1 MSVTSSSPA
10 GHSPSEHSSPREHSS
25 LSDAE
30 LSELHGAT
38 CGGCD
43 DAPSGPGSGVEQMIA
58 GLRSGHGA
66 RIVTMA
72 WVSIAAAALCGSA
85 VVAGVL
91 LTGLPGRVS
100 EQRALLA
107 GACCTAL
114 VGGVSA
120 VVVSS
125 ASRTAEELHRRALR
139 LMAFGLACWSAG
151 SAVWLLILSDLL
163 PFRLGRLGEL
173 GYLCSVVAIAAA
185 VLQHPLLGPPAA
197 RLRTIMDSTIVGA
210 TGALM
215 VWFVGA
221 RQLYAVTGDVE
232 VTVFSMVY
240 PTIEIGIVLTCLWMV
255 SRTRRGSTDQAF
267 ALLLVIAYCA
277 WALGDTLHLGLR
289 TVRGE
294 RLPIVPDLPFVIGI
308 GALAVAGWIAGGRAR
323 ISIRPVDD
331 RHLAERL
338 GVAPAMAAVV
348 AGIAVVTDGV
358 ARGRLD
364 SAAVL
369 LLTIVVGMV
378 LARQSLTLRDN
389 RDLAESLRTTVAR
402 LERQAT
408 HDGLTG
414 LPNRSGL
421 IARVD
426 EGLRAARRRGRRAA
440 VCFVDVDHLKA
451 VNDSLGHHAGD
462 ELLSVLAQRL
472 AEVGP
477 EATRFGGDEFVV
489 LATDLPDTAAATSL
503 GERLLAEACRPLQLE
518 GVPIRPSASIGI
530 AVAEPGVD
538 GTELLRRADVALY
551 RAKAEGRRRAALYD
565 AASDVDARR
574 QIDLEPELRRALHA
588 DEFEVHYQPVVELIT
603 GRLTG
608 VEALLRWRHPERG
621 LLTPDAFLA
630 EATSSGLLGSIGE
643 RTLQTVCRDF
653 APVVQRHAV
662 TVAVNLSTT
671 ELTDH
676 RVVERVRCATTTH
689 GLPPEA
695 LVIEITEDVIV
706 DETIRRTID
715 DLRSLGVTFAIDDF
729 GTGNS
734 SLRQLGTYP
743 ADKLKIDKSFI
754 DRLEVEVDAVVIT
767 RAILGLARNLDLRTI
782 AEGVETEAQ
791 AQLLTDLGCDRAQG
805 WLYSRAVP
813 FEQLQR
819 EFLDLAGPTL
829 PADGDV
835 GARVRRPVAAASR
848 RPRP

>member
-1 MSVTSSSPA
+1 MSAPDRITADPHTSDR
-10 GHSPSEHSSPREHSS
+10 HT
-25 LSDAE
+25 SDLYAHAHDE
-30 LSELHGAT
+30 CDHEDAT
-38 CGGCD
+38 
-43 DAPSGPGSGVEQMIA
+43 SVPGGVEQMIA
-58 GLRSGHGA
+58 GLRTGNGA
-66 RIVTMA
+66 RMVTMA

-85 VVAGVL
+85 AIAGVL

-100 EQRALLA
+100 EQHALLA

-114 VGGVSA
+114 FGAVAA
-120 VVVSS
+120 VVVST
-125 ASRTAEELHRRALR
+125 ASRTAEDLHRRALR
-139 LMAFGLACWSAG
+139 LMALGLACWSAG
-151 SAVWLLILSDLL
+151 SAVWVLILSDLL
-163 PFRLGRLGEL
+163 PFRVGRLGEL
-173 GYLCSVVAIAAA
+173 GYLCSVIVIGVA
-185 VLQHPLLGPPAA
+185 VLQHPLLGPPST
-197 RLRTIMDSTIVGA
+197 RLRIIMDSTIVAA

-221 RQLYAVTGDVE
+221 RQLYASIGDVE
-232 VTVFSMVY
+232 VTIFSMLY
-240 PTIEIGIVLTCLWMV
+240 PTIEIGIVLSCLWMV
-255 SRTRRGSTDQAF
+255 ARTRRGSADQTF

-294 RLPIVPDLPFVIGI
+294 RLPIVPDLPFVLGI
-308 GALAVAGWIAGGRAR
+308 ATLAVAGWIAGGRATLR
-323 ISIRPVDD
+323 IRPVDD
-331 RHLAERL
+331 RRLAERL

-348 AGIAVVTDGV
+348 AGIAVVTDGI

-369 LLTIVVGMV
+369 LLTVVVGMV

-389 RDLAESLRTTVAR
+389 RDLALSLRTTVAR

-421 IARVD
+421 TARVE
-426 EGLRAARRRGRRAA
+426 EGLHDATRAGRRAA

-472 AEVGP
+472 AEVGA

-489 LATDLPDTAAATSL
+489 LATDLPDTAAATTL
-503 GERLLAEACRPLQLE
+503 GEQLLAEGRIGTPSSSRGRQA
-518 GVPIRPSASIGI
+518 SASVGI

-551 RAKAEGRRRAALYD
+551 RAKADGRRRAALYD
-565 AASDVDARR
+565 VAADADARR
-574 QIDLEPELRRALHA
+574 QLDLEPELRRALHA
-588 DEFEVHYQPVVELIT
+588 DEFEVHYQPVIELIT

-630 EATSSGLLGSIGE
+630 EAASSGLLGAIGE
-643 RTLQTVCRDF
+643 STLMTVCRDF
-653 APVVQRHAV
+653 APVVEHHAV

-689 GLPPEA
+689 GLPTEA

-743 ADKLKIDKSFI
+743 ANTLKVDKSFI

-767 RAILGLARNLDLRTI
+767 RAILGLARNLDLRTV
-782 AEGVETEAQ
+782 AEGVETQAQ

-813 FEQLQR
+813 FEELQR
-819 EFLDLAGPTL
+819 QFLDRSTPI
-829 PADGDV
+829 
-835 GARVRRPVAAASR
+835 VR
-848 RPRP
+848 